1 MSIGNHSENPTTKI
15 IQGRFFHI
23 FSTSSNDSASLMK
36 RQQFPHLVPRYRT
49 DLVTSQVLV
58 PNGHRLQVTSPVM
71 RILSE
76 EHPIPQKKG
85 FFPSD
90 FASFGISFER
100 RWIVSEK
107 TAEFGCNHSH
117 PTGGDSLMATQGNV
131 QLNCLVNPTSLS
143 KIWEKYTHL
152 GQIKNSLPNRTKGE
166 SIWEIH
172 FPPNNFHINGFTNSN
187 QLIQQLQPNQLI
199 QSQNLPPRPVLTLK
213 F

>member
-36 RQQFPHLVPRYRT
+36 RQQFLHLVPRYRT

-100 RWIVSEK
+100 
-107 TAEFGCNHSH
+107 H
-117 PTGGDSLMATQGNV
+117 
-131 QLNCLVNPTSLS
+131 
-143 KIWEKYTHL
+143 
-152 GQIKNSLPNRTKGE
+152 
-166 SIWEIH
+166 
-172 FPPNNFHINGFTNSN
+172 
-187 QLIQQLQPNQLI
+187 
-199 QSQNLPPRPVLTLK
+199 
-213 F
+213 